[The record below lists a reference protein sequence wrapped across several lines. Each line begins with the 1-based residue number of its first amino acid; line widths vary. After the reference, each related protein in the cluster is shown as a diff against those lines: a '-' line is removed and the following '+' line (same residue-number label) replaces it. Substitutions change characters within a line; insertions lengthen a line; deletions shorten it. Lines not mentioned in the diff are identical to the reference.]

1 MDTRKDVIIVTEWD
15 DSGRHRRARALISKP
30 NFKNISVISNN
41 ISVIELKRQKALL
54 NTPIYL
60 GFVVLELSKYP
71 MYDFHYDYM
80 KTKYSDNQIKLAY
93 MDTDSFVHSI
103 KTENF

>member
-15 DSGRHRRARALISKP
+15 DSGRHRRARALIAKP
-30 NFKNISVISNN
+30 NFKNISLISDN
-41 ISVIELKRQKALL
+41 ISVIKLKRERALL

-60 GFVVLELSKYP
+60 GFVVLELSKYH

-80 KTKYSDNQIKLAY
+80 KTKNSDNQLK
-93 MDTDSFVHSI
+93 
-103 KTENF
+103 